1 MLPCDKGKTQ
11 NHHNTTHQDT
21 TPAWVSNVFTPPCVL
36 TMELLRDIIKLETQ
50 IENDVRGLTEL
61 AAAPLTDKGARD
73 DDDDIDSSDEGGQI
87 EDTMAA
93 TQVQRQRAQRRL
105 KQLKDMLAVR
115 SNPVQHPMWLLLM
128 YAIHKQL
135 HVDPPSQELAIAFP
149 HGTMGD
155 EVSQTVAQAQ
165 SEHHQVH
172 DQLRSR
178 LRAVRSHMMVYH
190 WHWLKYHLLFTI
202 TSCGPTCCSGHLEAE
217 RKAAARVCAAAFHAA
232 ARRTH
237 NCCQAWCSVNW
248 RAAFIHACVTV
259 CGVCRADDCNTSML
273 PITCCCSTDAS
284 AVLQASKDVT
294 GRLRRTRR
302 VMEDTAERFNS
313 AATVL
318 GTPWHPTIA
327 AATCCTHVI
336 PPFVLVPPLLPDS
349 NASTLR
355 KTAVEHRKLHGTLGR
370 SATLVRKLEVRD
382 RCVPVFS
389 TKTCGLNASAA
400 AFHFAAATTAH

>member
-1 MLPCDKGKTQ
+1 MTSSPERYPTTKTKI
-11 NHHNTTHQDT
+11 TTPTHQDT
-21 TPAWVSNVFTPPCVL
+21 LACVSNVFTPPCVL

-61 AAAPLTDKGARD
+61 AAAPLIDNRVRD

-115 SNPVQHPMWLLLM
+115 SNSVQHPMWLFLM
-128 YAIHKQL
+128 HVIHKQL
-135 HVDPPSQELAIAFP
+135 HIVPPSQELAIAFP

-190 WHWLKYHLLFTI
+190 WHWLKYHLFVYHHILWANT
-202 TSCGPTCCSGHLEAE
+202 GHLEAE

-259 CGVCRADDCNTSML
+259 CGVCVEQLIVTRACFQ
-273 PITCCCSTDAS
+273 P
-284 AVLQASKDVT
+284 
-294 GRLRRTRR
+294 
-302 VMEDTAERFNS
+302 
-313 AATVL
+313 
-318 GTPWHPTIA
+318 PA
-327 AATCCTHVI
+327 AARMRLQCCR
-336 PPFVLVPPLLPDS
+336 PPRMSQAAFVAHAVSWRTLQS
-349 NASTLR
+349 ASTLQQ
-355 KTAVEHRKLHGTLGR
+355 LY
-370 SATLVRKLEVRD
+370 
-382 RCVPVFS
+382 
-389 TKTCGLNASAA
+389 
-400 AFHFAAATTAH
+400 